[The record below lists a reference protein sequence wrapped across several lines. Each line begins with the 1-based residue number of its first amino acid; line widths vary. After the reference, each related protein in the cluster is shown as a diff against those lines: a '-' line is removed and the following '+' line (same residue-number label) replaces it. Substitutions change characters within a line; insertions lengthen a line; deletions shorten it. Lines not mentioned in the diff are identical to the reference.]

1 MKLTDMHT
9 HILYGVDDG
18 ARSLKDSIRLIMVER
33 RQGVKRIF
41 LTPHYGPK
49 FGYPDRELLETKF
62 R

>member
-1 MKLTDMHT
+1 MDYITDMHT

-41 LTPHYGPK
+41 PDTALWTKIRISGP
-49 FGYPDRELLETKF
+49 
-62 R
+62 